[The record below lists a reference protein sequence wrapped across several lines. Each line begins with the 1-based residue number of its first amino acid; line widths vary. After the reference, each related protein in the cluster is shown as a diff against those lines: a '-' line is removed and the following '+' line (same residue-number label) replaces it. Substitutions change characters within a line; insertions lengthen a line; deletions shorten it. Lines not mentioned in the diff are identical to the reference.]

1 MSILRMRN
9 AAINRGDPTASS
21 SQDTLIL
28 QEGLGL
34 PNSGELYSIFVGDLH
49 LEDLFNRH
57 DVLHQVERIGVE
69 IFWAEVK
76 SLVSLPSSQ
85 QPFVASPYN
94 VPLLS
99 VVHEL
104 LLLMRLL
111 RQLTWRASL
120 NKFCLVGSPPCVID
134 TERPF

>member
-1 MSILRMRN
+1 M
-9 AAINRGDPTASS
+9 PS
-21 SQDTLIL
+21 SQAVQTYEVPLPAAGVAARVALALLPLVEQVLALI
-28 QEGLGL
+28 
-34 PNSGELYSIFVGDLH
+34 PV
-49 LEDLFNRH
+49 
-57 DVLHQVERIGVE
+57 
-69 IFWAEVK
+69 WAEVK